1 MAKKSEDV
9 QEWRIAR
16 EGISLFLNNK
26 TEEAK
31 ALFSKYPNSFHV
43 RASRCFVSFMN
54 ALMTFE
60 DGYLDAAIQL
70 LKSMER
76 ECAMDIGWLKSMKSQ
91 VFRTE
96 ETGTDY
102 VNRLESL
109 IVLADS
115 MFCRAI
121 LTLLQQE
128 ITGYVRGGWTLRKA
142 WKVYQYAHSQIWQLY
157 QHTFGRKPSAGVHTR
172 CSTPSSIDSTYSLH
186 SPYSQGSSELS
197 ISSCNDSANNLTPV
211 SSPSSLRST
220 LSMLFSLTGFSYEQQ
235 TPFVAPAE
243 VSRLMSAVNFGYG
256 IYQLCVSLLPPSLVK
271 VSHLLG
277 FKGDRE
283 ASLAALENARLS
295 EDMRAPLATLSL
307 LWYHTIVRPFFGLDG
322 NNLRAGVNA
331 VKQLIVEC
339 HPEFSESALFL
350 FFTGRIER
358 LESNVA
364 GALDAYKK
372 AVEVSNQREVKLLC
386 LHEMAWC
393 YLIRFNYD
401 KAYPSLSRL
410 CYESRW
416 SKSLYAYLGAVCC
429 GAIGNLD
436 ELDITY
442 QKIRYFAKGRNRET
456 QLGLFIQRRSPK
468 LVDQETG
475 QPYTVLY
482 YRLLVYELLYLWNA
496 MPSCTPDSLR
506 KVLLECKGNRSDE
519 PMVGL
524 ADLIEGAAH
533 SYLGDKES
541 SIESFRNCLR
551 RRSPSNDLF
560 DQHISAFALYE
571 LGSALCITNN
581 VEEGRTVLLKALNDY
596 TEYDFESLL
605 SVRIRSTLRRFN
617 DDSERETTL
626 IINKVLKHS
635 DYEDDPM
642 SVRNTH
648 CCANGGTCP
657 AVILNS
663 SRPSPWYCK
672 LIKPFVF
679 CVITSL
685 LAMSVSHI
693 CDKYS
698 ASYTFKVIRSDL
710 VNLRAHL
717 NTLSMEVQNVMETR
731 DGVKSKLKEVGYVIP
746 KMAEAI
752 LYLRNEISEGMDMHM
767 KALLKAMSPEMVKDL
782 VRTELQTYDA
792 DKTGRTDY
800 ALQSSGGIILSTR
813 NTETYSAGAP
823 VLKLFGIPLC
833 QQQNT
838 PQTIIQTGVLP
849 GECWAFKG
857 STGNVVIQLLGSVFV
872 SGVSLEHI
880 PESISPTGETSTAPK
895 DFSLWGLDCVDDT
908 HPFFFGEFMYDNAG
922 QPIQYFEIQKEP
934 KKPYEIVEL
943 KVHTN
948 SGNNEYTCIY
958 RIRVHGTL
966 SQMNR

>member
-157 QHTFGRKPSAGVHTR
+157 QRTFGRKPSAGVHTR
-172 CSTPSSIDSTYSLH
+172 CSTPSSIDSMYSLH
-186 SPYSQGSSELS
+186 SPHSQGSSELS
-197 ISSCNDSANNLTPV
+197 ISSCNDSANPLTPV

-220 LSMLFSLTGFSYEQQ
+220 LSMLFSLTGFNYEQQ

-339 HPEFSESALFL
+339 HPEFSDSALFL

-364 GALDAYKK
+364 GALEAYKK

-436 ELDITY
+436 DLDITY

-496 MPSCTPDSLR
+496 MPSCTADSLR
-506 KVLLECKGNRSDE
+506 KVLLGNR
-519 PMVGL
+519 
-524 ADLIEGAAH
+524 
-533 SYLGDKES
+533 
-541 SIESFRNCLR
+541 NCQL
-551 RRSPSNDLF
+551 
-560 DQHISAFALYE
+560 
-571 LGSALCITNN
+571 
-581 VEEGRTVLLKALNDY
+581 
-596 TEYDFESLL
+596 
-605 SVRIRSTLRRFN
+605 
-617 DDSERETTL
+617 
-626 IINKVLKHS
+626 S

-663 SRPSPWYCK
+663 SRSSRWYCK
-672 LIKPFVF
+672 LIRPFVF

-698 ASYTFKVIRSDL
+698 ASTTFKVIRSDL

-731 DGVKSKLKEVGYVIP
+731 ADVKSKLKEVGYVIP

-752 LYLRNEISEGMDMHM
+752 LYLRNEISEGMDMHT
-767 KALLKAMSPEMVKDL
+767 KALLKAMSPDMVKDL

-800 ALQSSGGIILSTR
+800 ALESSGGIILSTR

-872 SGVSLEHI
+872 SAVSLEHI

-908 HPFFFGEFMYDNAG
+908 HPFFFGEFMYDNTG

-958 RIRVHGTL
+958 RIRIHGTL
-966 SQMNR
+966 SQKNT